1 MASRRP
7 PSRVRANAASSM
19 PPPLTTRPR
28 SVLAKSDSSQRAASV
43 SDHADAG
50 PSQTTRGGASQ
61 QRPTNTDAGTNIKV
75 VIRCRRR
82 NEREIQDGS
91 PIIVT
96 TNGARSEDITIETSA
111 PTSNF
116 GVVTLPTTRTYPFDA
131 VFGPEADQTT
141 VYNDVVQPML
151 EEVLD
156 GYNCTLFAYGQTGTG
171 KTCVSCISYVHPLI
185 LSCTDTL
192 CKGILRLHHWAIL
205 PLKQE

>member
-7 PSRVRANAASSM
+7 LSRARPAASTAM
-19 PPPLTTRPR
+19 PPPLSRPR
-28 SVLAKSDSSQRAASV
+28 SVLAKSDSSQRSATT
-43 SDHADAG
+43 SDHGPDAG
-50 PSQTTRGGASQ
+50 PSRTAAQ
-61 QRPTNTDAGTNIKV
+61 QKLANADAETNIKV

-82 NEREIQDGS
+82 SEREVQDNS

-111 PTSNF
+111 PTTNF
-116 GVVTLPTTRTYPFDA
+116 GVVTLPTTRTYPFDS

-141 VYNDVVQPML
+141 VYNHVVQPML

-171 KTCVSCISYVHPLI
+171 KT
-185 LSCTDTL
+185 
-192 CKGILRLHHWAIL
+192 
-205 PLKQE
+205 